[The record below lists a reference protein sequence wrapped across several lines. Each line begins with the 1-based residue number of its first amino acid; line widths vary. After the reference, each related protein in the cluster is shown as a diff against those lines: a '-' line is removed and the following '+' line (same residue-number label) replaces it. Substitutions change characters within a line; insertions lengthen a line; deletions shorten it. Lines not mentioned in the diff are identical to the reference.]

1 MHYFAIHLSLNALPE
16 ILVRDMLLSGV
27 ISNDWQY
34 YDRNERES
42 SVNNQHQV
50 LLLGTRRYRVSLPQF
65 CFYCPSGGLYIGPQI
80 E

>member
-1 MHYFAIHLSLNALPE
+1 MHYFAIHLSLNAIPE

-42 SVNNQHQV
+42 SMNNQHQV
-50 LLLGTRRYRVSLPQF
+50 LLLGTRRYCVSLPQF
-65 CFYCPSGGLYIGPQI
+65 CLYCPSGDLYIGPQI

>member
-1 MHYFAIHLSLNALPE
+1 MHYFAIHLSHNAIPE

-42 SVNNQHQV
+42 SMNNQHQV
-50 LLLGTRRYRVSLPQF
+50 LSLGTRRYRVSLLQL
-65 CFYCPSGGLYIGPQI
+65 CLY
-80 E
+80 

>member
-1 MHYFAIHLSLNALPE
+1 MLVHTLFLYTTQE

-34 YDRNERES
+34 YDRNERET

-50 LLLGTRRYRVSLPQF
+50 LSLGTCRCRVSLPQF
-65 CFYCPSGGLYIGPQI
+65 CLYCLSGDLYIRPQI